1 MISRPSS
8 LGESRAV
15 VLVLVIVPEW
25 ATVVGAG
32 FGFGSP
38 LLDCPE
44 FGFNIALEIETATRV
59 CRNFK
64 ILGWQHHF

>member
-1 MISRPSS
+1 M
-8 LGESRAV
+8 
-15 VLVLVIVPEW
+15 LVLGIVPEW

-38 LLDCPE
+38 LLEWPE

-59 CRNFK
+59 CRNF
-64 ILGWQHHF
+64 